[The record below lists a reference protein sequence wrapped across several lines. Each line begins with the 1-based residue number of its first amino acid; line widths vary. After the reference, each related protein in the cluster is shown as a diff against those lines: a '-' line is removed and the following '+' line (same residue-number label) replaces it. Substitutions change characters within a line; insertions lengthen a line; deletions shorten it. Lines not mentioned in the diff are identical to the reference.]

1 MKISGKDCSQPFES
15 PLTHNLVF
23 PSHPPMASGLT
34 CCSPGRLVEDEER
47 RWTDENID
55 MVALKH
61 FPNID
66 KERAMSRPILYSNWL
81 SKVTR
86 PCSQPCP
93 SSVTPDPSS
102 VTPDLS
108 SVTWPCSQPCS
119 RLLSVSHALSS
130 AFLSARMIL

>member
-1 MKISGKDCSQPFES
+1 M
-15 PLTHNLVF
+15 
-23 PSHPPMASGLT
+23 
-34 CCSPGRLVEDEER
+34 EDEER

-93 SSVTPDPSS
+93 LLCDLSVSPDPSS
-102 VTPDLS
+102 VTR
-108 SVTWPCSQPCS
+108 PCSQPCP
-119 RLLSVSHALSS
+119 LFCDLSVSPDTSSVTPRLLCDQALQSVMS
-130 AFLSARMIL
+130 PPL

>member
-1 MKISGKDCSQPFES
+1 M
-15 PLTHNLVF
+15 
-23 PSHPPMASGLT
+23 
-34 CCSPGRLVEDEER
+34 EDEER

-86 PCSQPCP
+86 PCSQPCL
-93 SSVTPDPSS
+93 SSVTCQPCSLLCD
-102 VTPDLS
+102 PDLS
-108 SVTWPCSQPCS
+108 SVTWPCS
-119 RLLSVSHALSS
+119 
-130 AFLSARMIL
+130 